1 MSVLEYFKGKFT
13 FDIEDNVIK
22 TAVLDRVGVWEDDM
36 TLDALGMF
44 VEQSD
49 LIVAD
54 IIMAYYRTPNGLS
67 KDFSAGD
74 FSVTLRSDKRTFG
87 DIAHLYQ
94 YAQSIYKKYDDLAYE
109 GEELNVLSV

>member
-22 TAVLDRVGVWEDDM
+22 TAVLDRLNYWEDDM
-36 TLDALGMF
+36 TVEEAGLF
-44 VEQSD
+44 IEQSD

-94 YAQSIYKKYDDLAYE
+94 YAQSIYKKYDDVAYE